1 MIKEAIVSSFDFFRD
16 QKKSRANVA
25 VLKSRTSNVT
35 QQHYNI
41 KNIYAP
47 DPVKGLKNKVY

>member
-25 VLKSRTSNVT
+25 VLKSRTSNVN